1 MIFFHVFYIQNINL
15 SFRIHILMIEGYVY
29 LMVEGDQYGE
39 EKYKIGVTKNDPSL
53 RLKKLKTGNS
63 GELSLL
69 KTYRSKNY
77 KKIEKMIHKKYF
89 NKRTLSQNEF
99 FNLEDANVLNF
110 IEDCK
115 MLENVI
121 DVLKENPFYK

>member
-1 MIFFHVFYIQNINL
+1 
-15 SFRIHILMIEGYVY
+15 MIEGYVY

-63 GELSLL
+63 GELSVL
-69 KTYRSKNY
+69 KAYKSRNY
-77 KKIEKMIHKKYF
+77 KRIEKMIHRKYS

-99 FNLEDANVLNF
+99 FHLEDSDVLNF

-115 MLENVI
+115 TMEGII
-121 DVLKENPFYK
+121 DALKENFFYK

>member
-1 MIFFHVFYIQNINL
+1 
-15 SFRIHILMIEGYVY
+15 MIEGYVY